1 MLKAPL
7 GGPRTPFPGV
17 FRPRTRFSTLV
28 AFRSR
33 SRPLRRAWGVHLRAA
48 ADAIRRGGA
57 STVIA
62 ARRMAPTPRATG
74 GRDPPRARD
83 AARGPCFA
91 SRRVWGDPRRANTPK
106 PGRCGPTG
114 ACCGRARP
122 RKRREQQH
130 GANAQAQAAHPTAR
144 DTHPGPA
151 RRTAARSR
159 APSATSWS
167 GSART
172 GTGWAAS
179 STTSPP
185 AASTTTAK
193 SRTPASAQCLYRDS
207 HVDWLH
213 QTPLK
218 DRSEPV
224 DTLLGRYLDIDPD
237 DVGRE
242 RQTLIDF
249 ASRGPGPPE
258 HDEAKGQRDQHPAP
272 GNPGQHHPQHSIKEP
287 PGPGEKGDT
296 DQGQR
301 KLYLQLGRGL
311 QGRASL
317 KKH

>member
-48 ADAIRRGGA
+48 ADAIRRGGC
-57 STVIA
+57 VDGH
-62 ARRMAPTPRATG
+62 RRPTYGAHAPRDRRQGPPAGG
-74 GRDPPRARD
+74 GRSQRPLFRLQT
-83 AARGPCFA
+83 CF
-91 SRRVWGDPRRANTPK
+91 GDPRRANTPK
-106 PGRCGPTG
+106 TGRCGPTG